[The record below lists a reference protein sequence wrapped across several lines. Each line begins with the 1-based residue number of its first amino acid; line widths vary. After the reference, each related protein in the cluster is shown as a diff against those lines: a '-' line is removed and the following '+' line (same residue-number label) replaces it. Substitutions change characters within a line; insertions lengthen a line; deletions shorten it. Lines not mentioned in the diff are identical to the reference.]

1 VPRNIWM
8 QRLIVVLDALAIG
21 FVVDRLSPSPLY
33 GLAAALF
40 SLIILLLMINGK
52 PVSERLLK
60 LDHESA

>member
-1 VPRNIWM
+1 M